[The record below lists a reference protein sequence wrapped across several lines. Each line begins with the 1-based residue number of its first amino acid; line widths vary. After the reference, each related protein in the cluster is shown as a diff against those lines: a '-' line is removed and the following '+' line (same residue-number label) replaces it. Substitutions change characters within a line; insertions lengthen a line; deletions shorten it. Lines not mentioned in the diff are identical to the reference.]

1 LDKEARPGHDR
12 AMLSRPGPIAANRR
26 RGAGTRGLAV
36 LAVLVVVGLG
46 SGAGFYRW
54 QRARQAERFER
65 DLAAAPQG
73 PEERLDLWLKL
84 AGPQLHHRL
93 AVVGRFTS
101 EQPWLVTH
109 AQGVAGEVPEFFGV
123 TCAELQ
129 PTFARRSGLEVVV
142 ALPAPHALG
151 RVDLAGERAQRV
163 PTFAP
168 EVVVDAPGR
177 LAALALYLLEDMPA
191 ALERDIPGA
200 RIVLEVAGE
209 RVPR

>member
-1 LDKEARPGHDR
+1 
-12 AMLSRPGPIAANRR
+12 MLSRPGPIATNRR

-54 QRARQAERFER
+54 QRMRQAERFQR
-65 DLAAAPQG
+65 DLAAAPQST
-73 PEERLDLWLKL
+73 EERLDLWLEL
-84 AGPQLHHRL
+84 VGPQLHHRL

-101 EQPWLVTH
+101 EEPWLVTH
-109 AQGVAGEVPEFFGV
+109 AQGRAGEIPELFGV

-151 RVDLAGERAQRV
+151 RIDLVGERAQRV
-163 PTFAP
+163 PIFAP
-168 EVVVDAPGR
+168 EVAVDAPAR
-177 LAALALYLLEDMPA
+177 LAALALYLFEDMPA

-200 RIVLEVAGE
+200 RIVLEVAGQ